1 MIKTLVSVDAD
12 LPSSIALRYACQLA
26 NLIGMEVQTIHVEEA
41 DDEGYSPGTGWVR
54 RTWEQGLLETAQ
66 GEIAQLIRA
75 ERHSCP
81 SLVPPKIL
89 VGDHETQI
97 LHELEQGAYDLFIEG
112 VLYSFSSSNFY
123 KKINSRLFRK
133 APCPFMLVSNLA
145 DLKRGLLL
153 LEESV
158 DFHQVISTFLRL
170 FGKAEITLDLFYCQL
185 QAAHE
190 PISQEGQASETTLQ
204 AARKMLADHGLE
216 PSESR
221 MVDGSPKKIAE
232 SFGDYGLVASSI
244 DPHAGK
250 KSPFLELLSDVKSA
264 VLLC

>member
-26 NLIGMEVQTIHVEEA
+26 NLIEMELQTIHVEEA

-66 GEIAQLIRA
+66 GEIAQLFKA

-81 SLVPPKIL
+81 SLAPPKIL
-89 VGDHETQI
+89 IGDHEGQI
-97 LHELEQGAYDLFIEG
+97 VQELEHGSYDLFIEG
-112 VLYSFSSSNFY
+112 VLYSFSSTNFY
-123 KKINSRLFRK
+123 KMITSKLFKK
-133 APCPFMLVSNLA
+133 APCPLILVSNLA
-145 DLKRGLLL
+145 DLKRALLL

-170 FGKAEITLDLFYCQL
+170 FGKGDITLDLFYCQL
-185 QAAHE
+185 EVAHE
-190 PISQEGQASETTLQ
+190 PISQEGQDPETTLQ
-204 AARKMLADHGLE
+204 AARKMLADQGRE
-216 PSESR
+216 PNESR
-221 MVDGSPKKIAE
+221 IVRGAPKKLGE
-232 SFGDYGLVASSI
+232 SFSDYGLVASSI
-244 DPHAGK
+244 DPHASK

>member
-54 RTWEQGLLETAQ
+54 RTWEQGLLKTAE

-89 VGDHETQI
+89 VGDHEGQV
-97 LHELEQGAYDLFIEG
+97 LRELDRESYDLFIEG

-123 KKINSRLFRK
+123 KKINSRLFK
-133 APCPFMLVSNLA
+133 QAPCPLMLVSNLV

-158 DFHQVISTFLRL
+158 DFHRVISTFVRL
-170 FGKAEITLDLFYCQL
+170 FGKAEIALDLFYCQL
-185 QAAHE
+185 QAARE
-190 PISQEGQASETTLQ
+190 PIPQKGQGAETTLQ

-221 MVDGSPKKIAE
+221 VVDGPPKKIGE
-232 SFGDYGLVASSI
+232 SLRDYGLVASSI
-244 DPHAGK
+244 EGHTGK
-250 KSPFLELLSDVKSA
+250 KSPFLELLGDVQSA

>member
-12 LPSSIALRYACQLA
+12 LPSSIALRYACHLA
-26 NLIGMEVQTIHVEEA
+26 NLVGMELQTIHVEEA

-54 RTWEQGLLETAQ
+54 RTWEQGLLETAE

-89 VGDHETQI
+89 VGDREGQV
-97 LHELEQGAYDLFIEG
+97 LHELDRGAYDLFIEG

-123 KKINSRLFRK
+123 KKIHSRLFRQ
-133 APCPFMLVSNLA
+133 APCPVMLVSNLV
-145 DLKRGLLL
+145 DLKRAVLL

-158 DFHQVISTFLRL
+158 DFHRVISTFVRL
-170 FGKAEITLDLFYCQL
+170 FGKAEIKLDLLYCQL
-185 QAAHE
+185 QAPHE
-190 PISQEGQASETTLQ
+190 PIPEKGQDSEATLQ
-204 AARKMLADHGLE
+204 KAKEMLADHGLE
-216 PSESR
+216 ASESR
-221 MVDGSPKKIAE
+221 VVDGPPKKIGE
-232 SFGDYGLVASSI
+232 SLRDYGLVASAIEGHTS
-244 DPHAGK
+244 K
-250 KSPFLELLSDVKSA
+250 KSPFLELLSDVQSA